1 MSATASGAAEF
12 VPPRSDLPALRAA
25 AAECRGCE
33 LYGPAT
39 QTVFGEGDVDARV
52 VLVGEQPGDRE
63 DRQGR
68 PFVGPAGRVLDDG
81 LADAGIDRTRTYLT
95 NVVKHFRFT
104 VPERGKRRLHKTPA
118 RSHILA
124 CRPWLRAE
132 LALLDPDVLVCLG
145 ATAAKAVFG
154 PSFRLTDRRGTRV
167 PPSDFEA
174 GVIEDIEARPNAVAT
189 IHPSAVL
196 RADRDDRDDVYA
208 GLVADLRVASELL
221 V

>member
-1 MSATASGAAEF
+1 MSKARGAAEF
-12 VPPRSDLPALRAA
+12 VPARLDLPALRAA
-25 AAECRGCE
+25 AGKCRGCE
-33 LYGPAT
+33 LYEPAT

-63 DRQGR
+63 DQQGK
-68 PFVGPAGRVLDDG
+68 PFVGPAGRVLDDA
-81 LADAGIDRTRTYLT
+81 LADAGIDRARTYLT
-95 NVVKHFRFT
+95 NAVKHFRYT
-104 VPERGKRRLHKTPA
+104 VPERGKRRIHKTPA

-145 ATAAKAVFG
+145 ATAAKAIFG
-154 PSFRLTDRRGTRV
+154 PSFRLTDRRGSRV
-167 PPSDFEA
+167 PPGDFES

-196 RADRDDRDDVYA
+196 RVRRGDRDDTYA
-208 GLVADLRVASELL
+208 GLVADLRVAAELL